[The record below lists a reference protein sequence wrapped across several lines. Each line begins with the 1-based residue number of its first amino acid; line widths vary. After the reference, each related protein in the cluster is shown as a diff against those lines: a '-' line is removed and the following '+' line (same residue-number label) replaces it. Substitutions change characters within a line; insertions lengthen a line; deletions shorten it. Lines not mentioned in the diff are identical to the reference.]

1 MRTLWPT
8 VGARECRR
16 RSIKKEHRPRTV
28 RELARSHETVS
39 KDLNRVRLCLAA
51 GANVIIMLMLGR
63 IRLWMIVASMVSLA
77 ALGAVSWLS
86 YRSTRELIAANK
98 RLAQA
103 HRLIE
108 DLAALHEVL
117 DEAET
122 SSRDYALSGRTESLK
137 PYELALAQLDFNVQA
152 LRRDLAANPNRLQQ
166 FQELELVIQAR
177 REVMKELVQARTASG
192 FDGAVQ
198 VLQSDRG
205 KRLTDDMRQRIS
217 VMQTDEHND
226 LLERERESRE
236 RARSTILA
244 VGVTCLLGIALL
256 LTALLVIFRLNRQSE
271 NDHAALQKAEQ
282 IQRAILNSAAYSI
295 ISTDT
300 SGLILT
306 VNAAAE
312 KWLQYRSAELT
323 GSNISKLHDASELQS
338 RGVQL
343 SRAMGIPVAGDYHA
357 LVTKTGYGTAD
368 EFECTYVRRDGTRF
382 PVSLSVTALRSG
394 GNHPDG
400 YLVIATDLSEK
411 HAIEKM
417 KDEFVSVVSHE
428 LRTPLTSIRGALGLL
443 VGGITGPLPPKA
455 GEMAQVALNNSD
467 RLSRL
472 VDDILD
478 LQRIESGRLTMNK
491 RRCEVAALM
500 KESAESVR
508 LVAEGEDLTI
518 AMSPCEAWIL
528 ADQERIVQA
537 FVNLLGN
544 AIKFSPRGGRI
555 EFAAE
560 PADHNVVFRIED
572 NGRGIPRDKLETIF
586 ERFQQVDASDARE
599 KGGTGLG
606 LAIVRSIVQ
615 QHDGRVWAESEL
627 GKGSK
632 FYVQL
637 PLRQSDSTTAQQR

>member
-1 MRTLWPT
+1 MQSRD
-8 VGARECRR
+8 A
-16 RSIKKEHRPRTV
+16 S
-28 RELARSHETVS
+28 
-39 KDLNRVRLCLAA
+39 
-51 GANVIIMLMLGR
+51 VIIMLMIGR
-63 IRLWMIVASMVSLA
+63 IRLWMIAVSMVSLA

-86 YRSTRELIAANK
+86 YRSTRELIAANQ
-98 RLAQA
+98 RLALA
-103 HRLIE
+103 HKLIE
-108 DLAALHEVL
+108 DLAGLHVLL
-117 DEAET
+117 DEAEA
-122 SSRDYALSGRTESLK
+122 SCRDYALSGRTESLK
-137 PYELALAQLDFNVQA
+137 PYEVALAQLDIGMQA
-152 LRRDLAANPNRLQQ
+152 LRHDLAANPNRFQQ

-177 REVMKELVQARTASG
+177 REMMRELVQARAASG

-198 VLQSDRG
+198 VLQSERG
-205 KRLTDDMRQRIS
+205 KRLTDEMRQRIS
-217 VMQTDEHND
+217 VMQTDEQHD

-236 RARSTILA
+236 RARSTIVA
-244 VGVTCLLGIALL
+244 VGLTCLVGVVLL

-271 NDHAALQKAEQ
+271 NDHIALQQAEQ
-282 IQRAILNSAAYSI
+282 IQRAILNSAAYSM

-312 KWLQYRSAELT
+312 KWLRYTSAELR

-343 SRAMGIPVAGDYHA
+343 TLTMGIPVAGDYRA
-357 LVTKTGYGTAD
+357 LVTKAGYGTAD

-382 PVSLSVTALRSG
+382 PVSLSVTGLRAAS
-394 GNHPDG
+394 NNLAG

-411 HAIEKM
+411 HAVEKM

-428 LRTPLTSIRGALGLL
+428 LRTPLTSIKGALGLL
-443 VGGITGPLPPKA
+443 AGGITGPLPPKA
-455 GEMAQVALNNSD
+455 EEMAQVALNNCD

-472 VDDILD
+472 VNDILD
-478 LQRIESGRLTMNK
+478 LQRIESGRLTMDK
-491 RRCEVAALM
+491 RWCDVDALM

-508 LVAEGEDLTI
+508 LVAKGEDLTI
-518 AMSPCEAWIL
+518 AVSPCKARIL

-544 AIKFSPRGGRI
+544 AIKFSPRGARI

-560 PADHNVVFRIED
+560 PAGHNVVFRIED
-572 NGRGIPRDKLETIF
+572 HGRGIPRDKLETIF

-599 KGGTGLG
+599 KAGTGLG

-615 QHDGRVWAESEL
+615 QHEGRVWAESEP

-632 FYVQL
+632 FYVQV
-637 PLRQSDSTTAQQR
+637 PLRESDSTAA